1 MYNYQKIHVNIF
13 IKRQKRWGWVGVFG
27 GVGEDGGLCQISIHK
42 SLAILFIL
50 YVFYRPMYMYNKDS
64 WADTRK
70 WIYWKNIIKW
80 SIENKLTGIIILVRF
95 HEGLSMKKVTVFTL
109 MVLCGD
115 FYFVDFLY
123 FKNTHLLNKDIYQ
136 YLWIMIFYISLLCV
150 HMFKNSTE
158 NSKILNWW
166 MTSNTVWL
174 IVWI

>member
-80 SIENKLTGIIILVRF
+80 SKENKLTGIIILVRF
-95 HEGLSMKKVTVFTL
+95 HEVTVFTL

-115 FYFVDFLY
+115 FYFVEFLY
-123 FKNTHLLNKDIYQ
+123 FENKQRHLS
-136 YLWIMIFYISLLCV
+136 IFMNNDFLKFLHS
-150 HMFKNSTE
+150 E
-158 NSKILNWW
+158 
-166 MTSNTVWL
+166 
-174 IVWI
+174 

>member
-1 MYNYQKIHVNIF
+1 MSCVQLSENPCKYFYQATKTV
-13 IKRQKRWGWVGVFG
+13 

-70 WIYWKNIIKW
+70 WNYWKNIIKW

-95 HEGLSMKKVTVFTL
+95 HEVTVFTL

-150 HMFKNSTE
+150 HMFKNSTV
-158 NSKILNWW
+158 NSKIY
-166 MTSNTVWL
+166 
-174 IVWI
+174 WIDKWPLTLCGW